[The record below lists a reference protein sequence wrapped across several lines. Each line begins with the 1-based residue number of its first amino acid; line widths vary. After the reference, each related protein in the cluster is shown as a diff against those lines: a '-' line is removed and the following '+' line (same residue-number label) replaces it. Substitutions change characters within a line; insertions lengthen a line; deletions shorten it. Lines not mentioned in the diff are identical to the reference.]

1 VRPGRRE
8 QKKRALR
15 QRILEVSERLFRE
28 RGFDATTIEA
38 LIDAV
43 GISRQTFF
51 NYFPAKEAV
60 LSEIGIAWLRRQA
73 ALPQRGTHVARERP
87 GAVFDGVRGAI
98 RGQLRAIEKDR
109 DFMRL
114 VFTRSG
120 LFFPQGPQLGTPEDE
135 VRLDHTRTLF
145 AALAGLMRAGQE
157 GGVVRRDVPA
167 EQIAEIYVSVL
178 WVTIRLW
185 LTDYWRKPGSLVRR
199 GMRALDV
206 LEAGFR
212 ADAAPRRSR

>member
-1 VRPGRRE
+1 MGVRE
-8 QKKRALR
+8 EKKRRLR
-15 QRILEVSERLFRE
+15 RRILEVSEALFRE
-28 RGFDATTIEA
+28 RGFDDATV
-38 LIDAV
+38 DAILEGV

-51 NYFPAKEAV
+51 NYFPSKQAV
-60 LSEIGIAWLRRQA
+60 LAEIGIEWLRHQTE
-73 ALPQRGTHVARERP
+73 LPRRGIPVAESRP
-87 GAVFDGVRGAI
+87 GAVFDGVRGAL

-120 LFFPQGPQLGTPEDE
+120 LFFPQGPQLDTPEDE
-135 VRLDHTRTLF
+135 TRLDHTRALF
-145 AALAGLMRAGQE
+145 GALGGLMKAGQK
-157 GGVVRRDVPA
+157 GGRIRRDVPSD
-167 EQIAEIYVSVL
+167 QVAEIYVSVM

-185 LTDYWRKPGSLVRR
+185 LTDYWKKPGSLVTR

-212 ADAAPRRSR
+212 ADPAQSRR